1 MKDGST
7 IGPDSR
13 LYLGNLHPSITDS
26 DLKLLL
32 SQFGPIDYVNLHRDE
47 LGNSKGFAFTR
58 YARAEDAANAMLR
71 LQVKTFSFGATYF
84 TISYLRIYADFSEC
98 SIIMRFYR
106 NLVQ

>member
-13 LYLGNLHPSITDS
+13 LYLGNLHPSITDG

-71 LQVKTFSFGATYF
+71 LQVKTF
-84 TISYLRIYADFSEC
+84 LSELFILQFHIC
-98 SIIMRFYR
+98 AYTQI
-106 NLVQ
+106 LVNVQ